1 MQVAAGIHS
10 PMPQHPGYVRLG
22 AHAQV
27 AAGSHSPMTQHLGTK
42 VVGRMRR
49 WLLASITALGVL
61 SAVAFSASYQM
72 VARFANKNV
81 VALGLGCAGCGLIVL
96 GLELALGALP
106 LRERARN
113 VWLLELTAGARR
125 AACSA
130 LQYHMLA
137 ATTGVLCLAMAH
149 AYRSLSGRQ
158 VLLA

>member
-1 MQVAAGIHS
+1 
-10 PMPQHPGYVRLG
+10 
-22 AHAQV
+22 
-27 AAGSHSPMTQHLGTK
+27 
-42 VVGRMRR
+42 MRR

-130 LQYHMLA
+130 LQYHMPA
-137 ATTGVLCLAMAH
+137 ATTGVFVFGNGSCL
-149 AYRSLSGRQ
+149 SKLERQ
-158 VLLA
+158 ASAACSSVQHCVPLTWARRQDASQTLVLALAQGSA